1 MACLIIRDGRRHDA
15 VFALRR
21 EAVAVGRHTS
31 NELVL
36 PNVSVSRLHA
46 RFRKELEGWFVE
58 DAGSQNGV
66 KVNGRR
72 VQRQMLV
79 QGDRVEVG
87 RYTLVFV
94 ADEHAEPVYDGKL
107 VEALPRWQ
115 GGGRGDE
122 TRTYRFD
129 PADLD
134 RLRAK
139 QHAVKQPVLQG
150 ERGEI
155 LLDRDVVVLGPGHD
169 VPIRLPGRAGVR
181 VAEIRKRGRTY
192 QLVKLDRWATVKVNG
207 VAVLRRDLRPG
218 DKLQVGES
226 ELVFSPK

>member
-1 MACLIIRDGRRHDA
+1 MACMIIRDGRRQDA

-21 EAVAVGRHTS
+21 DAVAVGRHPS

-79 QGDRVEVG
+79 QGDRVELG
-87 RYTLVFV
+87 RYELVFI
-94 ADEHAEPVYDGKL
+94 ADELADPVYDGKL
-107 VEALPRWQ
+107 VEALPRWH
-115 GGGRGDE
+115 GGGRADE
-122 TRTYRFD
+122 ARTFRFD
-129 PADLD
+129 PGDLE
-134 RLRAK
+134 RLREK
-139 QHAVKQPVLQG
+139 QHRVQQAVLVT
-150 ERGEI
+150 ERGDVA
-155 LLDRDVVVLGPGHD
+155 LDRDVLVLGPGHD
-169 VPIRLPGRAGVR
+169 IPVRLPGRAGVR
-181 VAEIRKRGRTY
+181 VAELRRKGRGW
-192 QLVKLDRWATVKVNG
+192 QLVKLDRWAVVQVNG

-218 DKLQVGES
+218 DKLLVGGS
-226 ELVFSPK
+226 ELVYSAG